1 MASLSQTGSTTSSVT
16 ITCSGLDSSHS
27 RTRYF
32 WWQLYE
38 NGSVVSEHGSTMAPG
53 GTTHSTSFTGLDPG
67 TTYGVLCGIYDD
79 SAHSDL
85 LALLSGS
92 ATTDAPTPT
101 TITASIYNIYGQ
113 GTPQQV
119 TTRTLSVGSQYTPSW
134 YVPTH
139 TAGYDLTQIY
149 TTAGGWTDVTSG
161 SFTVP
166 AYDISI
172 YYYFETTPT
181 SCNVVIYYDG
191 VSQGVAETRQYT
203 KGATIHPR
211 SNQPSYDSTN
221 YELESI
227 WCYKSEDGSYTDVT
241 TGYVT
246 VPYSGYMT
254 LDYMYVSKSKVF
266 IFDGSQWRRATPYIF
281 DGSQWVQAKGYIYDG
296 SGWQP

>member
-1 MASLSQTGSTTSSVT
+1 MADVT
-16 ITCSGLDSSHS
+16 CDVYVYYDGAYSGITERRTLHAGGTYTPSAHLPSYDSSS
-27 RTRYF
+27 
-32 WWQLYE
+32 YE
-38 NGSVVSEHGSTMAPG
+38 LSSIGAYIDGQYITIPIGGS
-53 GTTHSTSFTGLDPG
+53 
-67 TTYGVLCGIYDD
+67 
-79 SAHSDL
+79 
-85 LALLSGS
+85 
-92 ATTDAPTPT
+92 
-101 TITASIYNIYGQ
+101 ITAPSSYFTLDYFFTSITPPPPTSITATIYNIYGQ

-119 TTRTLSVGSQYTPSW
+119 TTRTLSVGAQYTPSSN
-134 YVPTH
+134 VPAH

-149 TTAGGWTDVTSG
+149 TTAGGWTDVTTG

-191 VSQGVAETRQYT
+191 ASQGVAETRQYT

-211 SNQPSYDSTN
+211 SNQPSYDSAN

-254 LDYMYVSKSKVF
+254 LDYMYVSKSNAFV
-266 IFDGSQWRRATPYIF
+266 FDGVQWRRATPYIF
-281 DGSQWVQAKGYIYDG
+281 DGVQWVQAKGYIYTG
-296 SGWQP
+296 SGWEP